1 MDYVPAVVFNNQK
14 PPSAASGYLERGPYA
29 WVVHAAIWQAVD
41 SRQAGRKL
49 IPGKYF
55 PSDATVDWLFE
66 PFLKSLI
73 KAEKDGVL
81 PWIR

>member
-41 SRQAGRKL
+41 SRQAGR
-49 IPGKYF
+49 
-55 PSDATVDWLFE
+55 
-66 PFLKSLI
+66 
-73 KAEKDGVL
+73 
-81 PWIR
+81 